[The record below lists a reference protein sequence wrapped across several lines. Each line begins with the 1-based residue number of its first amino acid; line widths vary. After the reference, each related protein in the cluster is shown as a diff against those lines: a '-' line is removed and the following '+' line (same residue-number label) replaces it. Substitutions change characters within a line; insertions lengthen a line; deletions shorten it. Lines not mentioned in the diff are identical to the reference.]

1 MKFKELTASET
12 IVMKCIWDADHEMSL
27 AEILENANNRFGKEW
42 KSQTVSTFLAKLVQ
56 KDFIKMKRVGRT
68 ITYEVLILEREY
80 KAEQAREFV
89 KFWNKGSVRQFLA
102 AFYDEQ
108 PASKGE
114 IEELRRAID
123 ELDE

>member
-68 ITYEVLILEREY
+68 ITYEVLILEKEY